1 MSLSIVQIGNPVLR
15 KKSHKIPRV
24 TAETRRLADEMLETM
39 REAHGVGLAAPQ
51 VGELVRLIVVEFPED
66 DEKEDSPLRTYQV
79 VNPEIIWRSEEMVIG
94 VEGCLSIPGLAG
106 EVERHEA
113 VKIRGLDV
121 YGRPVKYDLKGWIA
135 RIFQHEID
143 HLDGIC
149 YVDRSSNVWQLGA
162 ESDEAEDGEM
172 EAAVTAGEKG

>member
-1 MSLSIVQIGNPVLR
+1 MFKSPLLYFYDILLSPLLIYKIVSATFDINSTSCV
-15 KKSHKIPRV
+15 III
-24 TAETRRLADEMLETM
+24 TAFPFSDNCLIKAD
-39 REAHGVGLAAPQ
+39 
-51 VGELVRLIVVEFPED
+51 IIF
-66 DEKEDSPLRTYQV
+66 LRTYQV

-113 VKIRGLDV
+113 VKVRGLDV

-143 HLDGIC
+143 HLDGVC
-149 YVDRSSNVWQLGA
+149 YVDRSSNVWQL
-162 ESDEAEDGEM
+162 DAEDDEM
-172 EAAVTAGEKG
+172 EAAVTADEKG

>member
-1 MSLSIVQIGNPVLR
+1 MSLPIVQIGNPVLR
-15 KKSHKIPRV
+15 KKSHKISRI
-24 TAETRRLADEMLETM
+24 TAETRRLANEMLETM

-113 VKIRGLDV
+113 VKVRGLDV
-121 YGRPVKYDLKGWIA
+121 LWP
-135 RIFQHEID
+135 
-143 HLDGIC
+143 
-149 YVDRSSNVWQLGA
+149 
-162 ESDEAEDGEM
+162 
-172 EAAVTAGEKG
+172 AGKI